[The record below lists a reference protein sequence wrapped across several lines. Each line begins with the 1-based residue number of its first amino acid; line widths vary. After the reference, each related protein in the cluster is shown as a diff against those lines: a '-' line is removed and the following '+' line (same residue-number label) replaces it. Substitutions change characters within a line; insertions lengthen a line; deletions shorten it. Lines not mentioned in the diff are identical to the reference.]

1 MLTLVN
7 SIVRIVVN
15 LIAPPVVQQ
24 GLGPALYVAYEGATP
39 ISGDLTSV
47 SSAEDIATL
56 LAATQ
61 ITAQAAT
68 DLGAAIQ
75 NGAPIVYVA
84 TYDHDAGSPET
95 PDDALDRANAAID
108 FCLIAQESRSN
119 ADNETVGTWLNAS
132 SLRRWTHIACLQSGE
147 AGLLTSGRPSALE
160 DCELPTVQI
169 EYHGTATEPQ
179 AAAVLGRMAAQ
190 ALTVSPLARRL
201 RILGVALTTITSS
214 QLAFA
219 KANGAGVL
227 LPVGDGSAASD
238 RQIDQT
244 LMYDGSQGAPVY
256 SIVYSVRRMLSEV
269 KALLSARGISGV
281 PIRAD
286 RTGAASVDTAL
297 NAALAPMARVGHFLP
312 GRAGTAPNDRALPNG
327 YDVVTTPSGTELLSR
342 VTQLYGPEAT
352 AIAITDDGIVVVE
365 A

>member
-1 MLTLVN
+1 VN
-7 SIVRIVVN
+7 V
-15 LIAPPVVQQ
+15 P
-24 GLGPALYVAYEGATP
+24 
-39 ISGDLTSV
+39 
-47 SSAEDIATL
+47 SSA
-56 LAATQ
+56 
-61 ITAQAAT
+61 
-68 DLGAAIQ
+68 GAVIFEALIRCPSQ
-75 NGAPIVYVA
+75 
-84 TYDHDAGSPET
+84 T
-95 PDDALDRANAAID
+95 P
-108 FCLIAQESRSN
+108 
-119 ADNETVGTWLNAS
+119 
-132 SLRRWTHIACLQSGE
+132 QS
-147 AGLLTSGRPSALE
+147 
-160 DCELPTVQI
+160 
-169 EYHGTATEPQ
+169 
-179 AAAVLGRMAAQ
+179 
-190 ALTVSPLARRL
+190 
-201 RILGVALTTITSS
+201 RILYACFDGSGTNFHALKPGEFISMAIRGGLK
-214 QLAFA
+214 QMKV

-244 LMYDGSQGAPVY
+244 LMYDGSQASPVY

-269 KALLSARGISGV
+269 QALLSARGISGV